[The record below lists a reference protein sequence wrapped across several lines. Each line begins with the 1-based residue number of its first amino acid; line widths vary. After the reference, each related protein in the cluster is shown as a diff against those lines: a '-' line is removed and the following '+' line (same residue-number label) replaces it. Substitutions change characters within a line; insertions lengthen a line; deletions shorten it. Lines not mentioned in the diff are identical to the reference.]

1 MDSNRYVEKKKA
13 SSIAEGFV
21 PNPECSG
28 WIRTSI
34 MQ

>member
-21 PNPECSG
+21 PKTGFELVLAIN
-28 WIRTSI
+28 IL
-34 MQ
+34 